1 MSNIQYSSEIVEK
14 NSYGLDR
21 NITNAINKHGKEGWK
36 YERTEILEE
45 GKKVRVHFS
54 KEN

>member
-14 NSYGLDR
+14 GYYSLDR
-21 NITNAINKHGKEGWK
+21 NVTKAINERGKEGWK
-36 YERTEILEE
+36 YERTEILKDEE
-45 GKKVRVHFS
+45 KARVHFS